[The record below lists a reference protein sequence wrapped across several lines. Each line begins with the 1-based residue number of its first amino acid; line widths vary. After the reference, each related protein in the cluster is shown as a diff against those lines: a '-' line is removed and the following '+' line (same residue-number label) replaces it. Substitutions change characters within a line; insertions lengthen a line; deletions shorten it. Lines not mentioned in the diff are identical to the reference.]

1 MITAINTAVE
11 YGKGQIELYP
21 MAELTNELYPI
32 FAHSMDE
39 ALAWVKASPF
49 YKDAEIVT
57 NHDGSVTVTSPW
69 IENRLT
75 SILADEEA
83 THLRHRLHIA
93 HVNTAFVTHK
103 GVA

>member
-11 YGKGQIELYP
+11 YGKGKIELYP
-21 MAELTNELYPI
+21 MVELTNDLSPI

-39 ALAWVKASPF
+39 ALSWVKASPF
-49 YKDAEIVT
+49 YKNAEIVT
-57 NHDGSVTVTSPW
+57 NRDGSATVTSPW
-69 IENRLT
+69 IENLYT

-103 GVA
+103 ATI